1 MFPLKSMSACPGVGH
16 RFGKFLYL
24 AVCPRFVRTDPIH
37 REQTFGLGIE
47 HLIVIALW
55 YAPFMANKTD
65 NLVARQEFILRNL
78 QAAGSVS
85 IDDLRSVLGA
95 SIATIRRD
103 LEDLE
108 NRSLLKRVR
117 GGAVPIGPLFYEPFR
132 HDVSFQDKIASFA
145 EEKRRIAR
153 AAAELVQAGQTIA
166 LSGGTT
172 TTEVVRSLKVLSDI
186 SIITNTINVA
196 MELSNRKD
204 IEVIVTGGIL
214 RGNWFTLLGPL
225 ANAATEMLFADIMF
239 IGVDGIDAQQGL
251 TCTNPAEAEVLRKLA
266 QHSKKKVVVADRSKL
281 GTVSKWLLC
290 KTSEIDCLITDS
302 GATAEAIAPFEKLG
316 ISVIVA

>member
-1 MFPLKSMSACPGVGH
+1 MRTRLTGC
-16 RFGKFLYL
+16 
-24 AVCPRFVRTDPIH
+24 CIFV
-37 REQTFGLGIE
+37 LIE
-47 HLIVIALW
+47 LHSSLW
-55 YAPFMANKTD
+55 YAPFMASKTD
-65 NLVARQEFILRNL
+65 NLVQRQEFIIRKL
-78 QAAGSVS
+78 QETGTVS
-85 IDDLRSVLGA
+85 IDELCTTLGA

-108 NRSLLKRVR
+108 SRSLLKRVR

-132 HDVSFQDKIASFA
+132 DDQSFQDKVMSFA

-153 AAAELVQAGQTIA
+153 AAAELVQTGQIIA

-186 SIITNTINVA
+186 SIITNTVNVA

-204 IEVIVTGGIL
+204 IEVIVTGGHL
-214 RGNWFTLLGPL
+214 RGNWFTLVGPI

-251 TCTNPAEAEVLRKLA
+251 TCTNPSEAELLRKLA
-266 QHSKKKVVVADRSKL
+266 HHSKKKVAVADRSKL
-281 GTVSKWLLC
+281 GSVSKWLLC
-290 KTSEIDCLITDS
+290 ETREIDMLITDS
-302 GATAEAIAPFEKLG
+302 GATDEAVAPFEKLG
-316 ISVIVA
+316 IAVTRA